1 LILLNAL
8 VFFKKMKGNL
18 STNRTFYLHSKH
30 SKMEEGMSVMPKIT
44 NLKTLQ
50 KDPREPKV
58 YFVHRMWLLYGFE
71 WFWIILGAFFGI
83 LNGCTPVLFN
93 LILGGLLDI
102 LVPLPGAAR
111 L

>member
-1 LILLNAL
+1 
-8 VFFKKMKGNL
+8 MKGNL